1 MASTVFNAIAGAVSA
16 SRMAEMNSS
25 LALEQLQSP
34 VASQLLQLSEVID
47 QAIDRQQIS
56 GKSKAVGMRLA
67 VGSSES
73 RVSMHSLDTDRNG
86 I

>member
-47 QAIDRQQIS
+47 QAIDGQQIS
-56 GKSKAVGMRLA
+56 GKSKAVGMRLV

-73 RVSMHSLDTDRNG
+73 RVSKHSLDTGRNG